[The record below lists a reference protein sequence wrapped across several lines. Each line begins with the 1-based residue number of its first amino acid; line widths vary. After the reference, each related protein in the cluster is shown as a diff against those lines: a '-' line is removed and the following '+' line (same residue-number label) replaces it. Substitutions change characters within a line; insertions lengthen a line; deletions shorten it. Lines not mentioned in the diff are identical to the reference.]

1 MLSIFIIHIVVIFFF
16 CVPVENTP
24 SDNCNCNVNVMSV

>member
-1 MLSIFIIHIVVIFFF
+1 MLSISIIHIVVVFF